1 MLSQSEVGA
10 IEVMSRDKRHVAAAV
25 VAVVALFVFGTTFAG
40 AAKGGQKKDAKQTET
55 TRLTITVTGGD
66 EKKPVADASVYVKYV
81 VDKRIKDQKI
91 ELNLKTNQEGLTHSP
106 EIPQGKVLIQIVA
119 PGWKTFGEYYDLQE
133 EDQTVEIHLERP
145 KTRWY

>member
-1 MLSQSEVGA
+1 M
-10 IEVMSRDKRHVAAAV
+10 
-25 VAVVALFVFGTTFAG
+25 
-40 AAKGGQKKDAKQTET
+40 
-55 TRLTITVTGGD
+55 TGGD

-91 ELNLKTNQEGLTHSP
+91 ELNLKTNQEGITHSP

-119 PGWKTFGEYYDLQE
+119 PGWKTFGQYYDLQE